1 LSQEEG
7 KIYAKVQKNESTN
20 MERKTEIGVKN
31 TKTSVETKVSLKQGM
46 AGYGIVLSKSLWKIV
61 AHSENTNTQY
71 NDGSANKLFDNLWTP
86 DKANEKHVEFW
97 GRNNNDDHAAVP
109 YILTFDLG
117 ENPRQYD
124 SFGFMPRLQW
134 TQQAPKTVA
143 IEVSDDLNAG
153 WETAFE
159 KKTGNCFT
167 DAELKGST
175 NTYNDHYEG
184 IVHWCKLNGV
194 VHKRYVRL
202 YLYESF
208 QGVGK
213 SVSLDEVF
221 ASDRTTVE

>member
-1 LSQEEG
+1 MQSS
-7 KIYAKVQKNESTN
+7 KNESTN
-20 MERKTEIGVKN
+20 TERKTEIGVKN

-167 DAELKGST
+167 DA
-175 NTYNDHYEG
+175 G
-184 IVHWCKLNGV
+184 IE
-194 VHKRYVRL
+194 R
-202 YLYESF
+202 
-208 QGVGK
+208 
-213 SVSLDEVF
+213 
-221 ASDRTTVE
+221 

>member
-1 LSQEEG
+1 MIPSDLCQDYSG
-7 KIYAKVQKNESTN
+7 
-20 MERKTEIGVKN
+20 
-31 TKTSVETKVSLKQGM
+31 
-46 AGYGIVLSKSLWKIV
+46 
-61 AHSENTNTQY
+61 H
-71 NDGSANKLFDNLWTP
+71 NKLL
-86 DKANEKHVEFW
+86 KLKKH
-97 GRNNNDDHAAVP
+97 
-109 YILTFDLG
+109 
-117 ENPRQYD
+117 ENKN
-124 SFGFMPRLQW
+124 GC
-134 TQQAPKTVA
+134 
-143 IEVSDDLNAG
+143 
-153 WETAFE
+153 ETAFE